1 MHVEVMSDQAG
12 GTWQFTG
19 GPSN

>member
-19 GPSN
+19 GP

>member
-1 MHVEVMSDQAG
+1 MHVEVMPGQAR

-19 GPSN
+19 GP